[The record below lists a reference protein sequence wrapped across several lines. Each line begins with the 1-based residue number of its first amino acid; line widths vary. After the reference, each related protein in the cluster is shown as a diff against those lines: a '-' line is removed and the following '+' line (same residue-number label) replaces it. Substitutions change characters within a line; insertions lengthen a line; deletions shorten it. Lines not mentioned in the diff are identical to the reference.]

1 MDWILLAQD
10 MAVAA
15 EGKQH
20 GGEQLAWL
28 DAIEH
33 ALMTP
38 AAHIVICAV
47 LFAAGVYLL
56 VPPRG
61 RGKQFL
67 CGGVLAALAVVLFLF
82 PTLQHLPA
90 APAFLLLEGLAVLGG
105 LGTITSRSPV
115 YSAIWF
121 ASSLLAIGALLLM
134 NGAQFLGLATVAV
147 YAGAIVVTFLFV
159 LMLAQP
165 EGHAVYDRIGWGWFP
180 ALCAAIGGSS
190 MVAIVSVGLFVGGQ
204 PKDTAALVLQKQ
216 VAKAIVDR
224 ANQARANQARANQ
237 ARANQERPGVADRV
251 SVADA
256 VTEASILDA
265 EIRPQANGGTILE
278 VTLSPGSGLLER
290 GEAGFA
296 TAIRSA
302 LADQGSSAIDPSTQI
317 RIREQDILAN
327 DHVARLGGELFGRHL
342 ISIQVAAVL
351 LLVALVGAISMAIH
365 GKDLAAGQVVGKAV
379 QHE

>member
-204 PKDTAALVLQKQ
+204 PTDTAALVLQKQ

-224 ANQARANQARANQ
+224 AKQARANQ

-251 SVADA
+251 SLADA
-256 VTEASILDA
+256 VTEASIQDA
-265 EIRPQANGGTILE
+265 EIRAQANGGTILE
-278 VTLSPGSGLLER
+278 VTLVPGSGLLER
-290 GEAGFA
+290 GEAVFA

-317 RIREQDILAN
+317 RIREQDILAT

>member
-204 PKDTAALVLQKQ
+204 PTDTAALVLQKQ

-224 ANQARANQARANQ
+224 AKQARANQP
-237 ARANQERPGVADRV
+237 RANQERPGVADRV
-251 SVADA
+251 SLADA

-278 VTLSPGSGLLER
+278 VTLVPGSGLLER
-290 GEAGFA
+290 GEAVFA

-317 RIREQDILAN
+317 RIREQDILAT

>member
-204 PKDTAALVLQKQ
+204 PTDTAALVLQKQ

-224 ANQARANQARANQ
+224 AKQARANQ

-251 SVADA
+251 SLADA
-256 VTEASILDA
+256 VTETSILDA

-278 VTLSPGSGLLER
+278 VTLVPGSGLLER
-290 GEAGFA
+290 GEAVFA

-317 RIREQDILAN
+317 RIREQDILAT

>member
-10 MAVAA
+10 TAVAA

-67 CGGVLAALAVVLFLF
+67 CGGVLAGLAVVLFLF

-190 MVAIVSVGLFVGGQ
+190 MVAIVSAGLFVGGQ
-204 PKDTAALVLQKQ
+204 PTDTAALVLQEQ

-224 ANQARANQARANQ
+224 ANQARANQA
-237 ARANQERPGVADRV
+237 RPGVADRV

-317 RIREQDILAN
+317 RIREQDILAT